1 MRNRLLLDAGLAA
14 DTIARFFGRVCR
26 LRAAPV
32 DYSVR
37 QEPMG
42 TASIAST
49 TPMVAGASAAGQED
63 GSASSEQERR
73 DLRSRRGAQWL
84 GAAPEA
90 FTQALELTTAIS
102 AAVVLAMA
110 IVAAVLLR
118 RVGSE
123 PER

>member
-37 QEPMG
+37 QEPRG

-90 FTQALELTTAIS
+90 ITQALELTTAIS
-102 AAVVLAMA
+102 AVVLAMA